1 MISAIVEEGI
11 DLNSLM
17 RPKRVCLCRMVTEKE
32 LVDAIREGAHTLEE
46 IREKT
51 RATTG
56 CGTCSLQVYHILQ
69 RELKNLSVRKNE

>member
-1 MISAIVEEGI
+1 
-11 DLNSLM
+11 
-17 RPKRVCLCRMVTEKE
+17 MVTEKE

-56 CGTCSLQVYHILQ
+56 CGTCTMQVYHILQ
-69 RELKNLSVRKNE
+69 RELKISPLGKPNEVID

>member
-1 MISAIVEEGI
+1 MISSIVEEGFDI
-11 DLNSLM
+11 NSIM

-46 IREKT
+46 IRETT

-56 CGTCSLQVYHILQ
+56 CGTCTVQVYHILQ
-69 RELKNLSVRKNE
+69 RELKNLPTRKNQ

>member
-1 MISAIVEEGI
+1 
-11 DLNSLM
+11 
-17 RPKRVCLCRMVTEKE
+17 MVTEKE

-56 CGTCSLQVYHILQ
+56 CGTCSIQVYHILQ